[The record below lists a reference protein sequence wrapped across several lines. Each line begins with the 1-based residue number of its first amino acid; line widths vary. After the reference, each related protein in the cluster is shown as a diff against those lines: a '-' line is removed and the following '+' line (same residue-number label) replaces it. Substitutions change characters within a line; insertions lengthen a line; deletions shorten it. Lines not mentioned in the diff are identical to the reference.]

1 MLGEHAPLPLVSIR
15 AFDAAARHG
24 SFASAA
30 RELGTTAASVSY
42 HVRQLERIVGL
53 QLFLRHAQRV
63 ELTPAGATIA
73 AESAHAFAALR
84 TSFVRASE
92 EDQTLL
98 SITVLPSFGTSWLT
112 PRLGR
117 FRAQHPDIRIELDLS
132 ADAHD
137 LANSRFD
144 AAIRNGHGNWPGLSN
159 TLLFPSLFTPL
170 CAPNLAETAAGLD
183 LEAGEIPPLLGRPD
197 WWDTWFRAG
206 GRTTPIDASRF
217 SVTLQ
222 HEYLDIAAA
231 VAGQGIAIGSPIIF
245 GDEIAAGRLVAPHAR
260 VATDGRSFWLT
271 YPRLRRESPK
281 LIKLQ
286 AWLASERPP
295 FPNLEPRLSNGSGAP
310 VAFEVST
317 KGKISSSSA

>member
-1 MLGEHAPLPLVSIR
+1 MLGDQSPLPLVSIR
-15 AFDAAARHG
+15 AFDAAARQG

-63 ELTPAGATIA
+63 ELTAAGTMIA
-73 AESAHAFAALR
+73 AESARAFAALR
-84 TSFVRASE
+84 ASFVRASE

-117 FRAQHPDIRIELDLS
+117 FRALHPDIRIELDLS
-132 ADAHD
+132 PDARD
-137 LANSRFD
+137 LANTRFD
-144 AAIRNGHGNWPGLSN
+144 AAIRNGHGLWPGLSS

-170 CAPNLAETAAGLD
+170 CAPHLAEAAGGLD
-183 LEAGEIPPLLGRPD
+183 QVEDNVPPLLGRPD
-197 WWDTWFRAG
+197 WWGIWFRAG
-206 GRTTPIDASRF
+206 GRTTPIDPSRF
-217 SVTLQ
+217 CMTLQ

-231 VAGQGIAIGSPIIF
+231 VAGQGIAIGSPVLF
-245 GDEIAAGRLVAPHAR
+245 DDEIAAGRLVAPHGR

-281 LIKLQ
+281 LMKLQ
-286 AWLASERPP
+286 EWLVSE
-295 FPNLEPRLSNGSGAP
+295 
-310 VAFEVST
+310 
-317 KGKISSSSA
+317 ISSLPGFGPFLHDKFDA